1 LACSNNRKDEDIY
14 PLIQMV
20 MGYPEFCSDR
30 MAYENLIAEK
40 DEEAQRTYFRRKIE
54 LERYIESN
62 SSGELQQL

>member
-1 LACSNNRKDEDIY
+1 MLQHRKDEDIY

-40 DEEAQRTYFRRKIE
+40 DEEASVLTLDVK
-54 LERYIESN
+54 
-62 SSGELQQL
+62 

>member
-1 LACSNNRKDEDIY
+1 
-14 PLIQMV
+14 MV